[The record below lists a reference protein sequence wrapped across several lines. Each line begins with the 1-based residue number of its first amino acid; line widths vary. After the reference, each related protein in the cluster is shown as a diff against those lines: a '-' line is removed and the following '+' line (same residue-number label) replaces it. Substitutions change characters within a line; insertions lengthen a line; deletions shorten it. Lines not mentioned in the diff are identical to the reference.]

1 MIKLIKIEGSIGL
14 LNREIKGG
22 KEKKKRQKRERE
34 EKRGGIAKKT
44 KEHSEFYAELI

>member
-22 KEKKKRQKRERE
+22 KEKKKDRRRQKVTERKRPRERW
-34 EKRGGIAKKT
+34 
-44 KEHSEFYAELI
+44 